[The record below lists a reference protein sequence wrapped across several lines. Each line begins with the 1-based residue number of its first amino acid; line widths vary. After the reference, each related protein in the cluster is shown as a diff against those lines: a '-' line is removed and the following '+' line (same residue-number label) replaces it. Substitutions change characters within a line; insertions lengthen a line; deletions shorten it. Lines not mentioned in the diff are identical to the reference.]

1 MIRVVH
7 RSWFTPRF
15 LPTLERYFLACRIE
29 SWTFGVYIYIY
40 WTICSRGL
48 QWKLIA
54 VVARGQCAFRR
65 RNFVIRRENGG
76 IVFIASPCIFRRKDR
91 DIRRLFYPTSGTSM
105 WIIRR
110 GSKLSLSFFSFPSVA
125 FRGSISEIYFE
136 TRRSGWDRL
145 IVQFSRRVKIEREAV

>member
-1 MIRVVH
+1 MVRAVH

-29 SWTFGVYIYIY
+29 SWTFGVYIYIYMY

-110 GSKLSLSFFSFPSVA
+110 GSKLSLLLFFSLRRIPRFDQWDL
-125 FRGSISEIYFE
+125 FRDATKRLGSINRAIFAES
-136 TRRSGWDRL
+136 
-145 IVQFSRRVKIEREAV
+145 

>member
-65 RNFVIRRENGG
+65 RNFVIRRENDG
-76 IVFIASPCIFRRKDR
+76 IVFITSPCIFRRKDR
-91 DIRRLFYPTSGTSM
+91 DIRRLFYPTLGTSM

-110 GSKLSLSFFSFPSVA
+110 GSKLSLLLFFSLRRIPRFDQWDL
-125 FRGSISEIYFE
+125 FRDATKRLGSINRAIFAES
-136 TRRSGWDRL
+136 
-145 IVQFSRRVKIEREAV
+145 